1 MGLRSDEW
9 VQTQYRQLSS
19 ELYNRDLAI
28 EPQWTIC
35 WSSISWWRPALL
47 TVIHTLLCLY
57 RGLTRY
63 LFNENA
69 SNIYNPDWQ
78 GVFSVSIP
86 PETICGCL
94 KYLSQTHW
102 KEILTFKVEDLVS
115 RSSEVFCWPEEKIT
129 WMLSCFVFHPLCT
142 VRTENLSRK
151 KQTITIITIN
161 FVRFAISSTFICI
174 KGFKIQI
181 STDW

>member
-28 EPQWTIC
+28 ELQWNIC
-35 WSSISWWRPALL
+35 WSSISWWRPAPL
-47 TVIHTLLCLY
+47 TVIHTLFCLY

-63 LFNENA
+63 LLNENA
-69 SNIYNPDWQ
+69 SNISNPDWR
-78 GVFSVSIP
+78 GYFLVSIP
-86 PETICGCL
+86 AETICGCL

-115 RSSEVFCWPEEKIT
+115 RFLWSVLLAGKEKIT
-129 WMLSCFVFHPLCT
+129 WTRILCCFVFYPLCT
-142 VRTENLSRK
+142 VRTEKWSLK
-151 KQTITIITIN
+151 KQSLNHHIYCN
-161 FVRFAISSTFICI
+161 FVRLSISCTFIC
-174 KGFKIQI
+174 KA
-181 STDW
+181 